1 MQIVRQSQFRAS
13 PWKNGGGI
21 THEAMR
27 VPERGAFR
35 WRVSIANIDAS
46 GPFSD
51 FAGYA
56 RTMVL
61 LRGGGI
67 ALKLSDGTQ
76 RIMRAAGDLAQFDGA
91 LGVECALLNGPCVD
105 LNLMTSNAM
114 GLREV
119 RVERLRG
126 SLSFA
131 LRKDEALIVFPLDAP
146 LQIQPRGDH
155 EASGGHEPS
164 GGHEASSGHEPSGG
178 HEASSGH
185 EAILEPWD
193 LAVLGGSAET
203 AGRIVAHEG
212 AVCAVFLAALIEPG
226 QGFDL
231 PRV

>member
-1 MQIVRQSQFRAS
+1 MRIVRQSQFKAS

-35 WRVSIANIDAS
+35 WRVSIAHIDAS

-61 LRGGGI
+61 LRGSGV
-67 ALKLSDGTQ
+67 ALKLSDGTR
-76 RIMRAAGDLAQFDGA
+76 RIMRAAGDIAQFDGA
-91 LGVECALLNGPCVD
+91 LGVECELLNGPCVD

-119 RVERLRG
+119 RVTQLRG
-126 SLSFA
+126 SISYA
-131 LRKDEALIVFPLDAP
+131 ARNDESLVVFPIDAP
-146 LQIQPRGDH
+146 IQIH
-155 EASGGHEPS
+155 PS
-164 GGHEASSGHEPSGG
+164 GGNA
-178 HEASSGH
+178 
-185 EAILEPWD
+185 AILEPWD
-193 LAVLGGSAET
+193 LAVLGGAAGS
-203 AGRIVAHEG
+203 AGRIAFREY
-212 AVCAVFLAALIEPG
+212 AACAVFLATLIESD

-231 PRV
+231 TRL

>member
-91 LGVECALLNGPCVD
+91 LGVECALLAGPCVD

-126 SLSFA
+126 SLSYTVG
-131 LRKDEALIVFPLDAP
+131 KGEALVVFPLDAP
-146 LQIQPRGDH
+146 LQIH
-155 EASGGHEPS
+155 PS
-164 GGHEASSGHEPSGG
+164 GGHEA
-178 HEASSGH
+178 
-185 EAILEPWD
+185 ILAPWD
-193 LAVLGGSAET
+193 LAVLGGSAES
-203 AGRIVAHEG
+203 AGRIVGHED
-212 AVCAVFLAALIEPG
+212 AVCAVFLATLIEAG
-226 QGFDL
+226 QGFDVT
-231 PRV
+231 RV